1 MDTQN
6 TSNLSELTVDIVS
19 AYVSNN
25 NVRAEDLATLI
36 SEVHSA
42 LKKAPNGKAEPAP
55 EPQEP
60 AVPIKKSVTPDY
72 IISLESG
79 QKFKSLKRHLMN
91 SYGMTPDEYRAKWGL
106 PRDYPMVAPN
116 YAKSRSE
123 LAKTMGLGRKAAA
136 GVEEQAPVVENTPAE
151 TPKRRGRRK
160 AA

>member
-1 MDTQN
+1 MDTQDK
-6 TSNLSELTVDIVS
+6 SNLSDLTAEIVS

-25 NVRAEDLATLI
+25 NVRAEDLASLI
-36 SEVHSA
+36 SDVHSA
-42 LKKAPNGKAEPAP
+42 LQQAPNGKTEPAP

-72 IISLESG
+72 IISLENG

-91 SYGMTPDEYRAKWGL
+91 SYGMTPAEYRAKWGL
-106 PRDYPMVAPN
+106 PSDYPMVAPN

-136 GVEEQAPVVENTPAE
+136 AEPVSVAENVADQA
-151 TPKRRGRRK
+151 PKRRGRAK
-160 AA
+160 LAA